1 MSEIES
7 GAALVSPF
15 DLLDEVK
22 EALAITWTEE
32 DNNIV
37 KLIGRSVYYINDLV
51 GAELDLTVNLVA
63 RELVINRIRYEY
75 NNALDQFE
83 SNFAQPLSRLI
94 FHVALDERKIDD
106 GTGTT
111 P

>member
-1 MSEIES
+1 MEENQLKV
-7 GAALVSPF
+7 ALVSPF

-22 EALAITWTEE
+22 EALAITWDEE

-37 KLIGRSVYYINDLV
+37 KLIDRSVYYINDLV
-51 GAELDLTVNLVA
+51 GVELDLKVNLSA

-83 SNFAQPLSRLI
+83 DNFEQPLSRLI
-94 FHVALDERKIDD
+94 LHAALKEREV
-106 GTGTT
+106 
-111 P
+111 

>member
-22 EALAITWTEE
+22 EALAITWVEE
-32 DNNIV
+32 DNHIV
-37 KLIGRSVYYINDLV
+37 KLIGSSVYYINDLV
-51 GAELDLTVNLVA
+51 GAELDLTVNLTA

-83 SNFAQPLSRLI
+83 DNFEKPLSRLI
-94 FHVALDERKIDD
+94 LHVALKEREV
-106 GTGTT
+106 
-111 P
+111 

>member
-7 GAALVSPF
+7 RAALVSPF
-15 DLLDEVK
+15 DLLDDVK
-22 EALAITWTEE
+22 HALAITWTEE

-37 KLIGRSVYYINDLV
+37 NLIGGSVYYINNLV
-51 GAELDLTVNLVA
+51 GAELDLKVNLVA
-63 RELVINRIRYEY
+63 RSLVINRVRYEY

-83 SNFAQPLSRLI
+83 SNFEQPLSRLT
-94 FHVALDERKIDD
+94 FQVALDERKVSD

-111 P
+111 

>member
-15 DLLDEVK
+15 DLLDDVK
-22 EALAITWTEE
+22 HALAITWTEE

-37 KLIGRSVYYINDLV
+37 NLIGGSVYYINDLA

-63 RELVINRIRYEY
+63 RSLVINRVRYEY
-75 NNALDQFE
+75 NNVLDLFE
-83 SNFAQPLSRLI
+83 PNFAGPLSRLTLQ
-94 FHVALDERKIDD
+94 VALDERKTSD
-106 GTGTT
+106 GN
-111 P
+111 

>member
-15 DLLDEVK
+15 DLLDDVK
-22 EALAITWTEE
+22 HALAITWTEE
-32 DNNIV
+32 DNNII
-37 KLIGRSVYYINDLV
+37 KLIDRSVYYINDLV

-83 SNFAQPLSRLI
+83 SNFFQPLSRLT
-94 FHVALDERKIDD
+94 FQVALDERKVSD

-111 P
+111 

>member
-15 DLLDEVK
+15 DLLDDVK
-22 EALAITWTEE
+22 HALAITWTEE

-37 KLIGRSVYYINDLV
+37 KLIDRSVYYINDLV
-51 GAELDLTVNLVA
+51 GAELDLMVNLVA

-83 SNFAQPLSRLI
+83 SNFFQSLSRLTLQ
-94 FHVALDERKIDD
+94 VAIDERKTSD
-106 GTGTT
+106 GN
-111 P
+111 

>member
-15 DLLDEVK
+15 DLLGEVK
-22 EALAITWTEE
+22 EALAITWVEE
-32 DNNIV
+32 DNHIV
-37 KLIGRSVYYINDLV
+37 KLIGSSVYYINDLV
-51 GAELDLTVNLVA
+51 GAELDLTVNLTA

-83 SNFAQPLSRLI
+83 DNFEKPLSRLI
-94 FHVALDERKIDD
+94 LHVALKEREV
-106 GTGTT
+106 
-111 P
+111 

>member
-1 MSEIES
+1 MENNQSEVT
-7 GAALVSPF
+7 LVSPF
-15 DLLDEVK
+15 DLLEDVK
-22 EALAITWTEE
+22 HALAITWTEE
-32 DNNIV
+32 DNNII
-37 KLIGRSVYYINDLV
+37 KLIDRSVYYINDLV

-83 SNFAQPLSRLI
+83 SNFFKPLSRLTLQ
-94 FHVALDERKIDD
+94 VAIDERKVSD

-111 P
+111 

>member
-1 MSEIES
+1 MNEIES

-22 EALAITWTEE
+22 EALAITWVEE
-32 DNNIV
+32 DNHIV
-37 KLIGRSVYYINDLV
+37 KLIGSSVYYINDLV
-51 GAELDLTVNLVA
+51 GAELDLTVNLTA

-83 SNFAQPLSRLI
+83 DNFEKPLSRLI
-94 FHVALDERKIDD
+94 LHVALKEREV
-106 GTGTT
+106 
-111 P
+111 

>member
-7 GAALVSPF
+7 GAALMSPF
-15 DLLDEVK
+15 DLLDDVK
-22 EALAITWTEE
+22 HALAITWTEE

-37 KLIGRSVYYINDLV
+37 KLIDRSVYYINDLV
-51 GAELDLTVNLVA
+51 GAVLDLKVNLVA

-83 SNFAQPLSRLI
+83 SNFFQPLSRLTLQ
-94 FHVALDERKIDD
+94 VAIDERKVTN
-106 GTGTT
+106 GN
-111 P
+111 

>member
-22 EALAITWTEE
+22 HVLAITWTEE
-32 DNNIV
+32 DNNII
-37 KLIGRSVYYINDLV
+37 KLIDRSIYYINDLV
-51 GAELDLTVNLVA
+51 GAVLDLKVNLVA

-83 SNFAQPLSRLI
+83 TNFEQPLSRLI
-94 FHVALDERKIDD
+94 LHVALKEREV
-106 GTGTT
+106 
-111 P
+111 